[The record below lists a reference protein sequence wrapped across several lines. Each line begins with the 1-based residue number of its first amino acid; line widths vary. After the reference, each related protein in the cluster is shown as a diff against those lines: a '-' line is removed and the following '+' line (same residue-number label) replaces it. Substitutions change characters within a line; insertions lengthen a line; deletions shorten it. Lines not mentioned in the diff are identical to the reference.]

1 MMRLMHLDGCIS
13 LGAATQE
20 VSALHFPPRGLL
32 LQVSSC
38 GNLSRLR
45 YGFRGNEAGSMDHVK
60 FPGPWSIVL
69 SVMVELP
76 GTLDG
81 AVPGMGLL

>member
-1 MMRLMHLDGCIS
+1 
-13 LGAATQE
+13 
-20 VSALHFPPRGLL
+20 
-32 LQVSSC
+32 
-38 GNLSRLR
+38 
-45 YGFRGNEAGSMDHVK
+45 MDHVK